1 MKKVN
6 KKMRRNRKVTQ
17 LLKIIYHAEV
27 IFAPGIASSSVKL
40 KHACWWLLKKEEDR
54 VQSFNLHLQMLGSNI
69 QDIACLRLLNE
80 KHKMLLQDLQ
90 V

>member
-1 MKKVN
+1 
-6 KKMRRNRKVTQ
+6 MRRNRKVTQ

-54 VQSFNLHLQMLGSNI
+54 VQSFNLHLQMLGSHL
-69 QDIACLRLLNE
+69 QDIACQRLPIE
-80 KHKMLLQDLQ
+80 KRKMLLHVYQKK
-90 V
+90 